1 MYCLCACMIMVRII
15 VANYGTPYTVDTRP
29 SETKEHK
36 IFHAPFTLFL
46 QLGLPKISGAV
57 PPAVLISLCVELA
70 HVREFPLSSQFV
82 VLPTYEGL
90 HSSTYTTIL
99 AIAGMYCCKLGTCT
113 YIVWFM

>member
-46 QLGLPKISGAV
+46 QLGLPKIWRSA
-57 PPAVLISLCVELA
+57 ARRVLISLCVELA
-70 HVREFPLSSQFV
+70 HVREFPFSSRFV
-82 VLPTYEGL
+82 ALQYYLPKRGFTAVRTQQY
-90 HSSTYTTIL
+90 
-99 AIAGMYCCKLGTCT
+99 
-113 YIVWFM
+113 

>member
-1 MYCLCACMIMVRII
+1 MYIAHSYSQLDLQEHMYCLCACMIMVGII

-57 PPAVLISLCVELA
+57 PPAV
-70 HVREFPLSSQFV
+70 F
-82 VLPTYEGL
+82 
-90 HSSTYTTIL
+90 
-99 AIAGMYCCKLGTCT
+99 
-113 YIVWFM
+113 

>member
-29 SETKEHK
+29 SETKERK

-57 PPAVLISLCVELA
+57 PPAV
-70 HVREFPLSSQFV
+70 F
-82 VLPTYEGL
+82 
-90 HSSTYTTIL
+90 
-99 AIAGMYCCKLGTCT
+99 
-113 YIVWFM
+113 